1 MKKILLAIT
10 LPLLLTACA
19 TILSPSTERI
29 NVVSTK
35 NKTFTATM
43 DGQQFSVPGSVIIER
58 DGNEKYVTTSEAGC
72 APSTS
77 VEKEVETIFWLN
89 ILVGGLLGSSTD
101 MGSGKMW
108 DYDNSVTITCVK
120 AD

>member
-1 MKKILLAIT
+1 
-10 LPLLLTACA
+10 
-19 TILSPSTERI
+19 
-29 NVVSTK
+29 
-35 NKTFTATM
+35 M

-77 VEKEVETIFWLN
+77 VEKEVETVFWLN
-89 ILVGGLLGSSTD
+89 IFAGVLLGSSTD